1 MYSWVAVEGEP
12 IPLKEA
18 YTHDDARTMNQVVEH
33 FTSDLREQ
41 FWGRSGPTH
50 AAELARLLRP
60 AVSRCPRISISV
72 SGSMNGVQRGPMP
85 GTACMSAT
93 LSRVL
98 APCESAWLGCG
109 SGTSLPVGLARLEC
123 PGHLSVQYASRRGER
138 RPALCASMAG
148 GLPAAGHAAAPESA
162 RIARVLPR
170 SAALWRTLRTTN
182 VIERCCVEVRR
193 RTRPMVCVVNVQ
205 SVERIIFSI
214 VNRFNLGWRLRT
226 FGNLHTS
233 GDITYLRLVLD
244 RLIVKGHSCARKT
257 TVVE

>member
-109 SGTSLPVGLARLEC
+109 SGTSYRRALRGWSAGRQRYCGCSAKRFLRGLSTRAVARVVALLTEEAVSAQTVSRLTRDLDQAVAPFHQAPLTDGWQYVFLDGVSLRVRRPGGTASACSCSLPVGSEAILAGARLYPKHGEKSGGVGRGGC
-123 PGHLSVQYASRRGER
+123 RISIGGASR
-138 RPALCASMAG
+138 AG
-148 GLPAAGHAAAPESA
+148 S
-162 RIARVLPR
+162 
-170 SAALWRTLRTTN
+170 S
-182 VIERCCVEVRR
+182 
-193 RTRPMVCVVNVQ
+193 
-205 SVERIIFSI
+205 S
-214 VNRFNLGWRLRT
+214 
-226 FGNLHTS
+226 
-233 GDITYLRLVLD
+233 
-244 RLIVKGHSCARKT
+244 
-257 TVVE
+257 